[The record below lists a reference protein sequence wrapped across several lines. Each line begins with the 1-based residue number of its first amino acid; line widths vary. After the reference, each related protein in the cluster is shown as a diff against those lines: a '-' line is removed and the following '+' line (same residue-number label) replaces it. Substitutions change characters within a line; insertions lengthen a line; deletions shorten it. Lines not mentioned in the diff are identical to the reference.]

1 MLSIINSY
9 DLTIIA
15 VSAGRAGTTTAS
27 IIEAHRGIIN
37 AQPAGRMLIVGGAGS
52 LKDEN
57 GVRFVD
63 GVGFSKDYKA
73 EAQAFAQILDFYRA
87 SEGVDWTMLSPAFEI
102 APSERTGNYK
112 VSLDTLTVTQL
123 VLKAL
128 RLPYL
133 TRQSD
138 RSTQVTGLRSLT
150 KPSTT
155 S

>member
-15 VSAGRAGTTTAS
+15 VSAGRAGTPTAS

-112 VSLDTLTVTQL
+112 VSLDTLTVTQ
-123 VLKAL
+123 
-128 RLPYL
+128 
-133 TRQSD
+133 
-138 RSTQVTGLRSLT
+138 
-150 KPSTT
+150 
-155 S
+155 